1 MVIKMNDRKKIAL
14 LGGDARQSF
23 VAGRLAD
30 AGCSVYVWNLP
41 TTMASVTVCGDVADA
56 IDGCSAVI
64 LPLPVSMD
72 GVSLNSPNSNIT
84 LAELLR
90 IIPDNAIIL
99 AGRIPPAF
107 AEACRTCGIFTIDYF
122 DNETVRIKN
131 ALLTAEGALMIYME
145 KLPIGVFRSRILI
158 TGWGRVAKCTA
169 SVFSALGALV
179 TIAARSDSDLT
190 RASLLGCDTVN
201 ILDAAKFTQHLT
213 SSYDCIINT
222 VPARI
227 FTHEHVRNIPAAT
240 LFIDLASN
248 PFGVDIN
255 EASAHGIEVIRAQ
268 SLPGRYAPRSAG
280 EVIFE
285 SIYSALRREGMV
297 GIV

>member
-1 MVIKMNDRKKIAL
+1 MNDRKKIAL

-190 RASLLGCDTVN
+190 WASLLGCDTVN

-227 FTHEHVRNIPAAT
+227 FTHEHMPP
-240 LFIDLASN
+240 L
-248 PFGVDIN
+248 PFTQI
-255 EASAHGIEVIRAQ
+255 
-268 SLPGRYAPRSAG
+268 
-280 EVIFE
+280 
-285 SIYSALRREGMV
+285 
-297 GIV
+297 